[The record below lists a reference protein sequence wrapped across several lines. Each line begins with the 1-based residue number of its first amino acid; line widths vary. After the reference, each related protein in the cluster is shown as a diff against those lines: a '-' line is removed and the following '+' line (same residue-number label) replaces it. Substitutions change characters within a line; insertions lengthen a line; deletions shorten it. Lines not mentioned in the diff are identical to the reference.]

1 MESPEL
7 SEVRLRLEEAMNMNG
22 WSQVDAA
29 EKSGMTQ
36 STLSRF
42 LAGAG
47 ISAENQERL
56 LKFLNEQPEAMVP
69 SSSEMRQAIRLYR
82 YIRRIS
88 EEGTTFMLREPN
100 GEERA
105 LLILW

>member
-69 SSSEMRQAIRLYR
+69 SSSEMRQPSSACFSAVSVSSRP
-82 YIRRIS
+82 
-88 EEGTTFMLREPN
+88 GV
-100 GEERA
+100 RA
-105 LLILW
+105 GVPASRASTPARWR